1 MDSLSTVIFTYV
13 LSIAVILFLYSL
25 SHMRYSKKLKD
36 CQEDLND

>member
-1 MDSLSTVIFTYV
+1 MDN
-13 LSIAVILFLYSL
+13 LSIVLITYALSIFFILLLYFL